1 MLTPT
6 FQFLKFVFKKKKFFL
21 ENLAFSF
28 ESGNQSGGGYWIW
41 GYCCVPF
48 QLPDTTISCF
58 PVWAFFWRWGS
69 RGSGRWL
76 QFCDWALEHRNLS
89 VSQLLELDSNLSFF
103 LWLKMEESVVWWTES
118 RSGLTESGFQIWNLP
133 GASVSQLLLC
143 CVIRHKNETVWGEQS

>member
-6 FQFLKFVFKKKKFFL
+6 FQFLKFVFKKKIFFL

-58 PVWAFFWRWGS
+58 PVWAFFRRWGS

-103 LWLKMEESVVWWTES
+103 FVAKNGRKCGLVDRKQEWAHEIWIPDLKSS
-118 RSGLTESGFQIWNLP
+118 RSLSF
-133 GASVSQLLLC
+133 SVAIMLC
-143 CVIRHKNETVWGEQS
+143 N